1 MAKAHDD
8 DSAATSQDE
17 ATARTTVDN
26 LTNPDPT
33 DKMTMHVSDDGMV
46 SFGDS
51 DARGERTAKVGDDDE
66 DEDVGHPGMSEADR
80 EALRA
85 KRRLE
90 KKNRR
95 EKARVEKD
103 TLRSEN
109 SHLKSIVEQL
119 SGQLG
124 QMQQRVNNID
134 VNRIDK
140 DLEEA
145 ATAYNYWNGVF
156 EEAVKKAD
164 GAGARTAMEKAAEIR
179 ARGEQLFQLKQQ
191 ANNSQV
197 VRPAVDPSVQSRVD
211 SWRARPEN
219 AWYNPLQPDEDTE
232 IALLVDK
239 QVARAGFKPNTDEFW
254 AELDRRLKKRLPHRY
269 EADVSGGGDPDEDS
283 DGARSAAAS
292 GAPARRVASAGG
304 GNAGSSGGAP
314 KFQLSAQRIEAMKQA
329 GSWNDSKK
337 RESQI
342 RAFMAYDK
350 AERAKRGQ

>member
-1 MAKAHDD
+1 MAKTNDD
-8 DSAATSQDE
+8 DTAATSHDE
-17 ATARTTVDN
+17 ATARSAVDKI
-26 LTNPDPT
+26 TDPDPT
-33 DKMTMHVSDDGMV
+33 EKMTMHVSEDGMV

-51 DARGERTAKVGDDDE
+51 DARGERTAKVGDEDDE
-66 DEDVGHPGMSEADR
+66 EDVGHPGMSEADR

-85 KRRLE
+85 KRRVE

-103 TLRSEN
+103 SLRSEN
-109 SHLKSIVEQL
+109 AHLKSVVEQL

-124 QMQQRVNNID
+124 QVQRQVNIID

-191 ANNSQV
+191 ATNSTTT
-197 VRPAVDPSVQSRVD
+197 RPAVDPSVQSRVD

-254 AELDRRLKKRLPHRY
+254 VELDRRLKKRLPHRY
-269 EADVSGGGDPDEDS
+269 EADVSGGGDPDEDGT
-283 DGARSAAAS
+283 GASTAAS
-292 GAPARRVASAGG
+292 AGAPARRVAAAGG

-314 KFQLSAQRIEAMKQA
+314 RFQLSKERIEAMKQA
-329 GSWNDSKK
+329 GSWNDPKK
-337 RESQI
+337 REAQI
-342 RAFMAYDK
+342 RAYISYDK
-350 AERAKRGQ
+350 AQRAQGGR